1 MDSGVRQRGTLSI
14 PSFASERCRAMTA
27 ELIGTLEGIPPTD
40 DTALEDRALAC
51 FVVAC
56 GELALMN
63 NTVNRD
69 TVVEQLTVVA
79 RKLVAT
85 TLTTLK
91 PAAAPKSA
99 PVPDPPP
106 TPDLKPD
113 PPKEFEERPGELA
126 PHVGM
131 TWDELEAVLKR
142 ERAERKSGL

>member
-1 MDSGVRQRGTLSI
+1 
-14 PSFASERCRAMTA
+14 MTA

-91 PAAAPKSA
+91 PVAAPKSA
-99 PVPDPPP
+99 PVPPP
-106 TPDLKPD
+106 TPDLTLD
-113 PPKEFEERPGELA
+113 PPKESEERPGELA

-131 TWDELEAVLKR
+131 TWDELEQVLKR

>member
-56 GELALMN
+56 GELALMSDA
-63 NTVNRD
+63 VNRD

-85 TLTTLK
+85 ALTT
-91 PAAAPKSA
+91 AAPKPANNGAQGSA
-99 PVPDPPP
+99 LH
-106 TPDLKPD
+106 PDLD
-113 PPKEFEERPGELA
+113 LTLGPPEDSVDERPGELA

-131 TWDELEAVLKR
+131 
-142 ERAERKSGL
+142 

>member
-1 MDSGVRQRGTLSI
+1 
-14 PSFASERCRAMTA
+14 MTA

-85 TLTTLK
+85 TMTTLK

-99 PVPDPPP
+99 PVPGPPP
-106 TPDLKPD
+106 TPDPRID

-142 ERAERKSGL
+142 ERAERKPGV

>member
-1 MDSGVRQRGTLSI
+1 MDSGVRQRGALSI

-40 DTALEDRALAC
+40 DSALEDRALAC

-69 TVVEQLTVVA
+69 TVVEQLAVVA

-85 TLTTLK
+85 TVTTLK

-99 PVPDPPP
+99 PVPGPPP
-106 TPDLKPD
+106 TPDPRID

-142 ERAERKSGL
+142 ERAERKSGV

>member
-1 MDSGVRQRGTLSI
+1 
-14 PSFASERCRAMTA
+14 
-27 ELIGTLEGIPPTD
+27 
-40 DTALEDRALAC
+40 
-51 FVVAC
+51 
-56 GELALMN
+56 
-63 NTVNRD
+63 VNRD

-85 TLTTLK
+85 TLSTLK

-142 ERAERKSGL
+142 ERAEKKSGL

>member
-1 MDSGVRQRGTLSI
+1 MDGGVRQRGALSI

-99 PVPDPPP
+99 PVPAP
-106 TPDLKPD
+106 TPDLRPD

>member
-1 MDSGVRQRGTLSI
+1 
-14 PSFASERCRAMTA
+14 MTA

-69 TVVEQLTVVA
+69 TVVEQLTLVA

-85 TLTTLK
+85 TVTTLT

-99 PVPDPPP
+99 PVPAP
-106 TPDLKPD
+106 TPDPRPD

>member
-1 MDSGVRQRGTLSI
+1 MDSGVRQRGALSI

-85 TLTTLK
+85 TVTTLK

-106 TPDLKPD
+106 TPDPRID

-142 ERAERKSGL
+142 ERAERKSGI